1 MVRPRLPQPPLHTS
15 VSSIGRSGLS
25 PKEHVAWRF
34 CSKRR
39 CRIYR
44 GGPVWKADRGQ
55 NVEEKRRGSVPS
67 SLAVLVV
74 LGFLIL
80 DNYRQT
86 EVTSRIGP
94 GYQIPRIES
103 LRRIVMSRFTR
114 GLVVSLVVLVLGSF
128 VVTSVPVTVV
138 NSPLPSTGIARAAD
152 TRCYTVASLQGT
164 YSVVATYDANVAIA
178 LALRQFDGKG
188 NLTGTFTL
196 NAPDPTSSTDRKIT
210 TGTQAGTYTVN
221 CDGT

>member
-1 MVRPRLPQPPLHTS
+1 
-15 VSSIGRSGLS
+15 
-25 PKEHVAWRF
+25 
-34 CSKRR
+34 
-39 CRIYR
+39 
-44 GGPVWKADRGQ
+44 
-55 NVEEKRRGSVPS
+55 
-67 SLAVLVV
+67 
-74 LGFLIL
+74 
-80 DNYRQT
+80 
-86 EVTSRIGP
+86 
-94 GYQIPRIES
+94 
-103 LRRIVMSRFTR
+103 MSRFTR

-138 NSPLPSTGIARAAD
+138 NSPLPITGIARAAD

-221 CDGT
+221 CDGTGVETRLLSASNGVTATQLDDFVITRAVVKDGHLIATALADATRTPSLLVPGGILVIRSFTRLPDGESN